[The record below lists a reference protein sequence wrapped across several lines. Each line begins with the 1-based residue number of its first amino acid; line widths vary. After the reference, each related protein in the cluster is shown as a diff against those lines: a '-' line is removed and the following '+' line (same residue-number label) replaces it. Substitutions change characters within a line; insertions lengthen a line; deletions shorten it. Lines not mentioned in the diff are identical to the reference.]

1 MYGFEIE
8 PLEQEHQA
16 MRSDPY
22 EGTPLSALNIPEKYN
37 FNVVTKQ
44 RKSTDELFVPSNA
57 YDIVREGHYE
67 NDDGENSGT
76 GYFPEG
82 NVYIDLDGG
91 EILTAVQCNECYE
104 ESQDPHSY
112 LPIKKEGE

>member
-1 MYGFEIE
+1 MKIVNLISRVMDRALTRDFKFFCGECKKEIKF
-8 PLEQEHQA
+8 
-16 MRSDPY
+16 SG
-22 EGTPLSALNIPEKYN
+22 EGY
-37 FNVVTKQ
+37 
-44 RKSTDELFVPSNA
+44 
-57 YDIVREGHYE
+57 YE